1 MTATML
7 YPAQC
12 YLGEGP
18 LWHPERKTCFWVD
31 IEEKTFY
38 EYSWQE
44 RTVQSRSLDHRVSF
58 IARDKDNNLVLG
70 LEGGIARYD
79 LGAEKLTWLLDI
91 EKELDKHRCN
101 DGKVDKTGRLWL
113 GTLHRDF
120 HKGTGSLYS
129 VDARLQLSKKQTGFT
144 IANGLA
150 WSPDNATLYFIDSPT
165 NKVRAFHYN
174 EGTGQIAYEKDAID
188 IPHDMGNPD
197 GMAIDKEGMLW
208 IAHWGGFGVYRWNP
222 LTGELIDKITVPAPN
237 VSSCAFVG
245 KDLDHLLIT
254 TARQDLNEED
264 LKRYP
269 ESGDVFIQQV
279 NTKGTLPDKC
289 NF

>member
-1 MTATML
+1 MTATSL
-7 YPAQC
+7 YPSQC

-18 LWHPERKTCFWVD
+18 LWHAERKSCFWVD
-31 IEEKTFY
+31 IEGKKFY
-38 EYSWQE
+38 EYAWQE
-44 RTVQSRSLDHRVSF
+44 GKIQCRSLDHRISF
-58 IARDKDNNLVLG
+58 IVQDRDDNLVLG

-79 LGAEKLTWLLDI
+79 LAGERSTWLLDI
-91 EKELDKHRCN
+91 EKKLDKHRCN
-101 DGKVDKTGRLWL
+101 DGKVDRNGRLWL

-129 VDARLQLSKKQTGFT
+129 VDENRWLSKRQSGFT

-150 WSPDNATLYFIDSPT
+150 WSPDNTILYFIDSPT
-165 NKVRAFHYN
+165 NKVKAFDYD
-174 EGTGQIAYEKDAID
+174 ESTGQITYKKDVIE
-188 IPHDMGNPD
+188 IPRDLGGPD
-197 GMAIDKEGMLW
+197 GMAIDEEGMLW
-208 IAHWGGFGVYRWNP
+208 IAHWGGFGVYRWDPVN
-222 LTGELIDKITVPAPN
+222 GKLIDKIAVPAPN

-245 KDLDHLLIT
+245 EHLDHLLIT

-269 ESGDVFIQQV
+269 ESGDVFIQKV
-279 NTKGTLPDKC
+279 DTKGTLPNKC

>member
-1 MTATML
+1 MTATIL
-7 YPAQC
+7 YPSQC

-31 IEEKTFY
+31 IEEKKFY
-38 EYSWQE
+38 EYKWQE
-44 RTVQSRSLDHRVSF
+44 RTVQCRTLEYRVTF
-58 IARDKDNNLVLG
+58 IVQDKDNNLVLG

-79 LGAEKLTWLLDI
+79 LSTEKLTWLIDI
-91 EKELDKHRCN
+91 EKDMDKHRCN
-101 DGKVDKTGRLWL
+101 DGKVDKMGRLWL

-120 HKGTGSLYS
+120 HKGTGSLYCI
-129 VDARLQLSKKQTGFT
+129 DEKLQLTKKQTGFT

-150 WSPDNATLYFIDSPT
+150 WSPDNTVLYFIDSPT
-165 NKVRAFHYN
+165 NKVKAFRYD
-174 EGTGQIAYEKDAID
+174 EGTAQTRYDKDVID
-188 IPHDMGNPD
+188 IPHDMGSPD
-197 GMAIDKEGMLW
+197 GMAIDEEGMLW
-208 IAHWGGFGVYRWNP
+208 IAHWGGSGVYRWDP
-222 LTGELIDKITVPAPN
+222 VTGKLIDKIAVPAPN

-245 KDLDHLLIT
+245 DNLDHLLIT

-264 LKRYP
+264 LKKYP

-279 NTKGTLPDKC
+279 NTKGTLPNKC

>member
-1 MTATML
+1 MTALPL

-31 IEEKTFY
+31 IEEKKFY
-38 EYSWQE
+38 EYNWQQ
-44 RTVQSRSLDHRVSF
+44 RTVRTRSLDHRVSF
-58 IARDKDNNLVLG
+58 IARDKDNNLILG

-79 LGAEKLTWLLDI
+79 LEAEKLTWLLDI
-91 EKELDKHRCN
+91 EKELNKHRCN
-101 DGKVDKTGRLWL
+101 DGKVDRTGRLWL

-129 VDARLQLSKKQTGFT
+129 VDDTLRLSKRQTGFT

-150 WSPDNATLYFIDSPT
+150 WSPNNTTLYFIDSPT
-165 NKVRAFHYN
+165 NKVKAFHYD
-174 EGTGQIAYEKDAID
+174 ERTGQIVYEKDAID
-188 IPHDMGNPD
+188 IPHEMGGPD
-197 GMAIDKEGMLW
+197 GMAIDEEGMLW

-222 LTGELIDKITVPAPN
+222 LTGKLIDKIAVPAPN